1 MNPLPCFRSVI
12 CFRVC
17 RFSRNGIH
25 SAPGTPALCVQLSLF
40 LFGELVVCD
49 ELFHL
54 APPDKSWCKDNTTG
68 GALQEVSPM
77 PYRKV
82 GYLEQC
88 WYIVRYMAKDTGK
101 KMKKCLQNRKDRA
114 PTRDAPGSRTGSTAK
129 STEKK

>member
-1 MNPLPCFRSVI
+1 
-12 CFRVC
+12 
-17 RFSRNGIH
+17 
-25 SAPGTPALCVQLSLF
+25 
-40 LFGELVVCD
+40 
-49 ELFHL
+49 
-54 APPDKSWCKDNTTG
+54 
-68 GALQEVSPM
+68 M

-101 KMKKCLQNRKDRA
+101 KMKKCLENRKDRA